1 MKKLLSLTA
10 FFISLL
16 LIFPSVLAAETV
28 GKASP
33 GQQWHCLQN
42 VYCANANAGC
52 KPGVAGH
59 RVKLTTKST
68 DLPARNAPTGVFVC
82 VGTNE
87 GNMCTSGDGAFDQQ
101 MLGYN
106 GLAKLQQSVKY
117 EFQGLFRSSNGARV
131 SPKDIV
137 SNSQGRLSVATGQAM
152 NFEFPPVA
160 YAAAKTPRYELVE
173 PLEMQDFT
181 PVSLPRKWLALN
193 LVQPVQVEMG
203 QGGEQQG
210 TFTFE
215 GALAGCKAISWDPY
229 GIVFDSQSLE
239 PVTGVKVTLTKKRD
253 NGTFTIARGEDT
265 PSILNPATTI
275 EDGAFEFFVPDG
287 TYRLDIAALG
297 FTFPSTAKLNPNYA
311 KIYSEL
317 YRGEDIIEKGGIQ
330 HRDVPIDSK
339 TAPYHSNVKLIA
351 YFPLL
356 DKGTNT
362 MIIQGR
368 VTHPLTKINVYGKKP
383 AIDKPNT
390 FVRTKLLTTLATDKK
405 GQFDIRYNMNEL
417 GPTEVVGDIEFIKPD
432 YTTMKD
438 EQVSANTTL
447 KVEPILNYLEG
458 YAYDQAG
465 KPMPNATVGVYLNLS
480 NKPAYETKADANG
493 FYRISSEYLPSMSY
507 GVRYAG
513 TGGANSLTTSQF
525 IAQNTKYLETQG
537 SNLFVFKDKKGET
550 FTQGEREKFAADE
563 TKLDQTTQQGENK
576 PMAQSKKATS
586 DILPI
591 VIILVLLGLG
601 AVAATV
607 YFMKKKS

>member
-1 MKKLLSLTA
+1 MT

-16 LIFPSVLAAETV
+16 LIFPSVFAAETIQ
-28 GKASP
+28 KASP

-42 VYCANANAGC
+42 TYCADANAGC
-52 KPGVAGH
+52 KPGVGGH

-68 DLPARNAPTGVFVC
+68 DLPARNQPTGVFVC
-82 VGTNE
+82 VGTQE
-87 GNMCTSGDGAFDQQ
+87 GNVCTSGDGTFDQQ

-117 EFQGLFRSSNGARV
+117 EFQGLFRSSNGAKV
-131 SPKDIV
+131 LPKDIV
-137 SNSQGRLSVATGQAM
+137 SNNQGKLSIITGQAM

-160 YAAAKTPRYELVE
+160 YAAAKAPRYELVE
-173 PLEMQDFT
+173 PLEMQDYT
-181 PVSLPRKWLALN
+181 PASLPRKWLALN
-193 LVQPVQVEMG
+193 LVQPVQVVMG

-239 PVTGVKVTLTKKRD
+239 PVAGIKITLTKKRA
-253 NGTFTIARGEDT
+253 NGVFTIARGEDT
-265 PSILNPATTI
+265 PSILNPVTTI

-287 TYRLDIAALG
+287 TYRLNVIASG
-297 FTFPSTAKLNPNYA
+297 FTFPSTVKLNPNYA

-339 TAPYHSNVKLIA
+339 TTPYHSNVKLIA

-368 VTHPLTKINVYGKKP
+368 VTHPLTKINIYGKKP

-390 FVRTKLLTTLATDKK
+390 FVRTKLLTTLAADKK
-405 GQFDIRYNMNEL
+405 GQFDIRYNMNKL

-432 YTTMKD
+432 YTIMKD
-438 EQVSANTTL
+438 DQTSRNTTL
-447 KVEPILNYLEG
+447 KTEPILNYLEG
-458 YAYDQAG
+458 YAYNQAG
-465 KPMPNATVGVYLNLS
+465 KPIPDATVGVYLNLS

-507 GVRYAG
+507 GVRYTGAG
-513 TGGANSLTTSQF
+513 GTNSLTTSQF

-537 SNLFVFKDKKGET
+537 SNLFVFRDKKGKT
-550 FTQGEREKFAADE
+550 FTQGEREKFATEE
-563 TKLDQTTQQGENK
+563 TPSNLTAPQEESK
-576 PMAQSKKATS
+576 PIVQSKKAAS
-586 DILPI
+586 DVLPI
-591 VIILVLLGLG
+591 VIILVLLGLAG
-601 AVAATV
+601 VAVVV
-607 YFMKKKS
+607 YFMKKNKSP